1 MKVVSIKPG
10 RCTYCGGSLPVTGR
24 ADRTG
29 ECACRPNQ
37 VLDALAAMEHAEN
50 RAAREQRSEVHRK
63 ARNAL

>member
-37 VLDALAAMEHAEN
+37 VLGAFDALQHTSN
-50 RAAREQRSEVHRK
+50 RDLREKRSEVERK
-63 ARNAL
+63 ARNEL

>member
-10 RCTYCGGSLPVTGR
+10 RCAYCGGSLPVTGR

-29 ECACRPNQ
+29 ECACRPGS
-37 VLDALAAMEHAEN
+37 VLAAFDALQHGEN
-50 RAAREQRSEVHRK
+50 RERREQRAEVQRK